1 MGGGQCTRLPAT
13 NACQAAVRAV
23 LDHSFGALIQ
33 HASLTQREMSPAGCV
48 RVCRLNVQCSSNL
61 STADLE
67 AEVFLHVLHNCV
79 EYVQA
84 EGDPD
89 PRSAASVAY
98 ADGDGMTRCEW
109 GVAVKKQT
117 QTKSA
122 QSQHNSVQPGWAAIV
137 AATELAAGK

>member
-1 MGGGQCTRLPAT
+1 MILETSLDMPGCCSGLTLKALS
-13 NACQAAVRAV
+13 AVV
-23 LDHSFGALIQ
+23 FL
-33 HASLTQREMSPAGCV
+33 
-48 RVCRLNVQCSSNL
+48 VCRLHVECSSNL

-98 ADGDGMTRCEW
+98 ADGDGMTRC
-109 GVAVKKQT
+109 VVLL
-117 QTKSA
+117 S
-122 QSQHNSVQPGWAAIV
+122 NPGQQLMARRIKR
-137 AATELAAGK
+137 LAAF